1 LKRGVDGKF
10 QIMMVEGTEDVDE
23 WVDVANQEKMN
34 LLAQQAGA
42 KAAPVKEKP
51 VVRHLFKDEIELEK
65 MKKEQADLEKKHAEL
80 TQKMKGLHKSSEA
93 SSSSG
98 PPRGTTSENKRGT
111 PSGDTPPQKMQVDH
125 YDPVLAAPGITQEQY
140 PGLCSKMMLLW
151 PNTWFPGEVEQ
162 RCKELEKGQSALKA
176 VCTQCAF
183 FPFTKATQ
191 DPLADGIPDWV
202 QGEGWY
208 AVCKCGNQDQW
219 PRGALQRNIAKSR
232 SIGVKTLAP
241 VEPQVAKTSEFSF
254 LSGDDEDKV
263 FKLLEKYLTEGA
275 TKMTPLEVSKAK
287 YYTGHSH
294 CDQWFKDLM
303 EMKVQKLQETAKR
316 VQAFENKSGDD
327 ASSSSVIPIKLAE
340 VVAPPTFP
348 AAPTQDA
355 QASASIN
362 VGSIQHSDDLISEAN
377 LEEVRHALNKL
388 GATFT
393 ITQSETIH
401 QELRRMAVANRL
413 AKENNLYINDYR
425 TWCDV
430 NKHHYS
436 NQAEWIQAWAI
447 QKKVLEKMTATRKET
462 VLNSEVDLNTA
473 PLEHLECLPL
483 TQGQIKNL
491 IDYRAQRPFMKMS
504 DVELVPGIG
513 TKTMEKVMPFL
524 KPLAHDEAG
533 YKSRSKASTADR
545 MPNMVIP
552 KTATNKILNL
562 FNAVGGEAAMPKTGP
577 PKAPPKGPHPTL
589 AIPGHVSFQTPSKP
603 VTWARS
609 AWADLQPSSSKRS
622 EGIHKVQQYPSD
634 VLNITSSTMKVGD
647 LWADSGCVRGVG
659 GKDGHRENRKLLAEY
674 GLKPIQVQCW
684 EQFQFGNGDI
694 VPSTTK
700 YFYPTFITGI
710 FRGALDQ
717 AEVDV
722 ACPQLMS
729 KQMMKTWNMDLCFGS
744 STTKIKKFGVEL
756 PFSEKEVPIVN
767 IFDFTAKDV
776 REQWNRIPDHFKVS
790 STPPPEHLDKQ
801 RRVVLYKDGKTVTV
815 EAAKGRAPRV
825 VHSTEVFELEQ

>member
-1 LKRGVDGKF
+1 
-10 QIMMVEGTEDVDE
+10 M
-23 WVDVANQEKMN
+23 
-34 LLAQQAGA
+34 
-42 KAAPVKEKP
+42 
-51 VVRHLFKDEIELEK
+51 
-65 MKKEQADLEKKHAEL
+65 
-80 TQKMKGLHKSSEA
+80 
-93 SSSSG
+93 
-98 PPRGTTSENKRGT
+98 
-111 PSGDTPPQKMQVDH
+111 
-125 YDPVLAAPGITQEQY
+125 
-140 PGLCSKMMLLW
+140 
-151 PNTWFPGEVEQ
+151 
-162 RCKELEKGQSALKA
+162 
-176 VCTQCAF
+176 
-183 FPFTKATQ
+183 
-191 DPLADGIPDWV
+191 
-202 QGEGWY
+202 
-208 AVCKCGNQDQW
+208 
-219 PRGALQRNIAKSR
+219 
-232 SIGVKTLAP
+232 
-241 VEPQVAKTSEFSF
+241 
-254 LSGDDEDKV
+254 
-263 FKLLEKYLTEGA
+263 
-275 TKMTPLEVSKAK
+275 
-287 YYTGHSH
+287 
-294 CDQWFKDLM
+294 
-303 EMKVQKLQETAKR
+303 
-316 VQAFENKSGDD
+316 
-327 ASSSSVIPIKLAE
+327 E
-340 VVAPPTFP
+340 VVAPPKFP

-355 QASASIN
+355 QAKASIN
-362 VGSIQHSDDLISEAN
+362 VGSIQHSDDLIRESN
-377 LEEVRHALNKL
+377 VEEVRQALNKL

-401 QELRRMAVANRL
+401 HELQRMAVANKL
-413 AKENNLYINDYR
+413 AKENDLYVNDYR

-430 NKHHYS
+430 NKQYYS

-491 IDYRAQRPFMKMS
+491 IDYRAQRPFMKVS

-513 TKTMEKVMPFL
+513 AKTMEKLVPFL

-533 YKSRSKASTADR
+533 YKSTSKASTADR

-562 FNAVGGEAAMPKTGP
+562 FNAIGGEAMPKTGP
-577 PKAPPKGPHPTL
+577 PKAPPKGPPKGPHPTL
-589 AIPGHVSFQTPSKP
+589 AMPGHVVHFQTPPKTMS
-603 VTWARS
+603 WARS
-609 AWADLQPSSSKRS
+609 AWADLQPGSSRKS
-622 EGIHKVQQYPSD
+622 ESVHKVQQYPSD

-776 REQWNRIPDHFKVS
+776 REQWNKIPDHFKVS